1 MTVTGCGSADVDNS
15 ALQQSPIVTSAP
27 TESVTEEQRDSQTQQ
42 TTVERTQNKT
52 LSTSKQD
59 NDQGFVYHAEAVR
72 ELDLEIELIN
82 GEELEY
88 ELDRTAK
95 TAKVE
100 SENGG
105 KKVIEGEEATQT
117 IEALLSVLKIDL
129 DQPIAA
135 MVSQILEHLRIPPE
149 MLKEIDFEIE
159 LSEGVEI
166 GFKYQVGVGERA
178 GTINKFEMDIKF
190 RSGQEWEYDYDVDD
204 LDFEIEY
211 GDGVRLRGAE
221 ARQEIEYV
229 LSSMTIEPERSIG
242 EVKAQCIAV
251 LELDEADIREWDCE
265 IEYSNGE
272 TIKVKHDVK

>member
-1 MTVTGCGSADVDNS
+1 M
-15 ALQQSPIVTSAP
+15 
-27 TESVTEEQRDSQTQQ
+27 
-42 TTVERTQNKT
+42 
-52 LSTSKQD
+52 
-59 NDQGFVYHAEAVR
+59 
-72 ELDLEIELIN
+72 DLEIELIN

-178 GTINKFEMDIKF
+178 ARSINLRWTSNFDPVRNGNMTMMWMTWTL
-190 RSGQEWEYDYDVDD
+190 RSNMATACDCVEQR
-204 LDFEIEY
+204 L
-211 GDGVRLRGAE
+211 VRR
-221 ARQEIEYV
+221 
-229 LSSMTIEPERSIG
+229 SSMFFR
-242 EVKAQCIAV
+242 
-251 LELDEADIREWDCE
+251 L
-265 IEYSNGE
+265 
-272 TIKVKHDVK
+272 